1 MTDVLTSLELLLLN
15 QACGDWPLALAVL
28 LVVLMTV
35 ESIHYHAAKVAYHHA
50 FDSPQA
56 KDADDHTLDD
66 QDIQAMFNFYSACF
80 PGCHARLRPEW
91 EGEGTTAPVL
101 GMGMSL
107 PNASSKSPEDRFID
121 NVREAMKRAS
131 PEAYL
136 AQKASAKRVGD
147 DMAFFFDRLVARL
160 LVLQL

>member
-1 MTDVLTSLELLLLN
+1 ML
-15 QACGDWPLALAVL
+15 
-28 LVVLMTV
+28 
-35 ESIHYHAAKVAYHHA
+35 
-50 FDSPQA
+50 
-56 KDADDHTLDD
+56 
-66 QDIQAMFNFYSACF
+66 NFYSACF
-80 PGCHARLRPEW
+80 SGCHARLSPEW

-101 GMGMSL
+101 GTGMSMSM
-107 PNASSKSPEDRFID
+107 PNASSKSSEDKFID

-136 AQKASAKRVGD
+136 AQKASAKRVGE